1 MKAPGFWYPDPPA
14 TPWQARVL
22 APLGAL
28 YAFGTRHRLSKPAAH
43 TANVP
48 VICIG
53 NLTAGGAGKTPTTI
67 ALVQWLQARG
77 RNPGIVSRGYGGSEP
92 GPLAVD
98 PVQHT
103 AKSVGDEP
111 LLMAAFAPVWIARDR
126 AAGVQAAETA
136 DIDVIL
142 LDDGFQNPSVAKDLS
157 IVVVDAAVGFGNGY
171 VIPAGPLREP
181 VPVGLARASAVLSV
195 GAEAEQ
201 ERFARTWADAIPVP
215 HLTAVLEPLPTGLPL
230 QGTPVLAFA
239 GIARPERFFET
250 LRGLGADLRR
260 TEALGD
266 HQTLTPALMTRLEAE
281 ALALGAQMVTTEK
294 DAVRLPASFRQ
305 KVMTLPVRLR
315 FHDKAALAT
324 LLDGALGA

>member
-1 MKAPGFWYPDPPA
+1 MKAPRFWYPDPPK

-28 YAFGTRHRLSKPAAH
+28 YAAGTRHRVSKPAAYK
-43 TANVP
+43 AGVP

-67 ALVQWLQARG
+67 ALAQWFQAQART
-77 RNPGIVSRGYGGSEP
+77 PGIVSRGYGGSEH
-92 GPLAVD
+92 GPLAID
-98 PVQHT
+98 PTRHT
-103 AKSVGDEP
+103 ARAVGDEP
-111 LLMAAFAPVWIARDR
+111 LLMAAFAPVWVARDR
-126 AAGVQAAETA
+126 AEGVRAAENA
-136 DIDVIL
+136 NVDVLL

-181 VPVGLARASAVLSV
+181 AAAGLARASAVLSV
-195 GAEAEQ
+195 GGAEDQ
-201 ERFARTWADAIPVP
+201 DRFRTSWGHAIQVP

-230 QGTPVLAFA
+230 KGARVLAFA

-250 LRGLGADLRR
+250 LRALGADVLRA
-260 TEALGD
+260 EALGD
-266 HQTLTPALMTRLEAE
+266 HQTLTSALMTRLEAE
-281 ALALGAQMVTTEK
+281 ARALGAQMVTTEK

-315 FHDKAALAT
+315 FHEETTLAD
-324 LLDGALGA
+324 LLKSVLDV